1 MSDRTWRFI
10 HGLPL
15 PLGLMTS
22 SERRSKAATSIVPM
36 AIEPITA
43 PPSWPPRE
51 LVPTAGRSRRFG
63 PTSMRG
69 SCFAA
74 AERLGISP
82 RTVKAH
88 LSDLCTRLG
97 VQTNAQAVHELWLGY
112 LEPLSA
118 LDGAEG

>member
-1 MSDRTWRFI
+1 
-10 HGLPL
+10 
-15 PLGLMTS
+15 
-22 SERRSKAATSIVPM
+22 M

-51 LVPTAGRSRRFG
+51 LVPTGRQIETLRAYVDE
-63 PTSMRG
+63 G
-69 SCFAA
+69 SCSAA

-82 RTVKAH
+82 RTVKVH
-88 LSDLCTRLG
+88 LSDLRTRLG